1 MNRMWSYLMIKVLV
15 VDDSALIRSLLSEII
30 RSEPEF
36 VLVGAASDA
45 YAARELVNQYRPDV
59 ITLDV
64 EMPKVDGLTFLEK
77 LMKARP
83 TAVVMISSLTEQGA
97 EVTLRALEL
106 GAVDFLAKPKID
118 IARGIEEYRL
128 EIIGKIKAASQ
139 AKVTKSSNAKP
150 QKTDNLRFKTTEKV
164 IAIGA
169 STGGTEAIKAVLT
182 QLPVDSPGIVI
193 TQHMPPGFTTS
204 FAKRLNNMCRITVV
218 EAQGGERIV
227 PGYAYLAPGDR
238 HLTVIRSGAD
248 YRVELT
254 DGPRVSGHKP
264 SVDVMFESVAE
275 SVASNALA
283 IILTGMGKD
292 GALGIRKIADHGGFT
307 IAQDEASSLIFGMP
321 QEAIKT
327 GCIKQIVPLDS
338 ISKRVIE
345 YLNQLSKDYRI

>member
-1 MNRMWSYLMIKVLV
+1 MIKVLV
-15 VDDSALIRSLLSEII
+15 VDDSALIRSLLSEIV

-36 VLVGAASDA
+36 MLVGAASDA
-45 YAARELVNQYRPDV
+45 YVARDLVNLHRPDV

-97 EVTLRALEL
+97 DVTLRALEL
-106 GAVDFLAKPKID
+106 GAVDFLAKPKLD

-128 EIIGKIKAASQ
+128 DIVAKIKAAAL
-139 AKVTKSSNAKP
+139 AKLSGVAKCQP
-150 QKTDNLRFKTTEKV
+150 KKTASLRFKTTEKI

-182 QLPVDSPGIVI
+182 EMPVDSPGIVI
-193 TQHMPPGFTTS
+193 TQHMPPGFTSS
-204 FAKRLNNMCRITVV
+204 FARRLDGACRIKVL

-227 PGYAYLAPGDR
+227 PGHAYLAPGDK
-238 HLTVIRSGAD
+238 HLTVVRSGAD
-248 YRVELT
+248 YRIELT

-264 SVDVMFESVAE
+264 SVDVMFQSVAE
-275 SVASNALA
+275 AVGANALA
-283 IILTGMGKD
+283 VILTGMGKD
-292 GALGIRKIADHGGFT
+292 GAVGIRSIAEQGGFT
-307 IAQDEASSLIFGMP
+307 MAQDEASSLIFGMP

-327 GCIKQIVPLDS
+327 GCVKQIVSLDEVS
-338 ISKRVIE
+338 LRLIE
-345 YLNQLSKDYRI
+345 VLNLMGKDYRI

>member
-1 MNRMWSYLMIKVLV
+1 MIKVLV

-30 RSEPEF
+30 KNEPNF
-36 VLVGAASDA
+36 LLVGAASDA
-45 YAARELVNQYRPDV
+45 YVARDMVNQYRPDV

-83 TAVVMISSLTEQGA
+83 TPVIMISSLTEQGA

-106 GAVDFLAKPKID
+106 GAVDYLAKPKLD
-118 IARGIEEYRL
+118 IAKGIEEYRQ
-128 EIIGKIKAASQ
+128 EIVFKIKTAAL
-139 AKVTKSSNAKP
+139 AKLSSKPKSTRTQSSPA
-150 QKTDNLRFKTTEKV
+150 LRFKTTEKI

-169 STGGTEAIKAVLT
+169 STGGTEAIKTVLT
-182 QLPVDSPGIVI
+182 AMPIDSPGIVI

-204 FAKRLNNMCRITVV
+204 FAKRLNALCRITVL
-218 EAQGGERIV
+218 EAQGDERIV
-227 PGYAYLAPGDR
+227 PGHAYLAPGDR
-238 HLTVIRSGAD
+238 HLTVVRSGAD
-248 YRVELT
+248 YRIVLT

-283 IILTGMGKD
+283 VVLTGMGKD
-292 GALGIRKIADHGGFT
+292 GALGIRYIAEHGGFT
-307 IAQDEASSLIFGMP
+307 MAQDEATSLIFGMP

-327 GCIKQIVPLDS
+327 GCVKQVVGLES
-338 ISKRVIE
+338 ISCKLIE
-345 YLNQLSKDYRI
+345 VLNAMGKDYRI

>member
-1 MNRMWSYLMIKVLV
+1 MIKVLV

-36 VLVGAASDA
+36 FLVGAASDA
-45 YAARELVNQYRPDV
+45 YAARELVNQFRPDV

-83 TAVVMISSLTEQGA
+83 TAVIMISSLTEQGA
-97 EVTLRALEL
+97 DVTLRALEL
-106 GAVDFLAKPKID
+106 GAVDYLAKPKID
-118 IARGIEEYRL
+118 IARGIEDYRL
-128 EIIGKIKAASQ
+128 EIIAKIKSAAQ
-139 AKVTKSSNAKP
+139 AKISKTEPCQPK
-150 QKTDNLRFKTTEKV
+150 KTDSLRFKTTEKL

-204 FAKRLNNMCRITVV
+204 FAKRLDSLCRINVI
-218 EAQGGERIV
+218 EALGGERIM
-227 PGYAYLAPGDR
+227 PGYAYLAPGDK
-238 HLTVIRSGAD
+238 HLIVVRSGAD
-248 YRVELT
+248 YRIELT

-264 SVDVMFESVAE
+264 SVDVMFQSVAE
-275 SVASNALA
+275 AVASNALA
-283 IILTGMGKD
+283 VILTGMGKD
-292 GALGIRKIADHGGFT
+292 GAIGIRSIAEHGGFT
-307 IAQDEASSLIFGMP
+307 MAQDEASSLIFGMP

-327 GCIKQIVPLDS
+327 GCIKQIVSLDS
-338 ISKRVIE
+338 ISKRLIE
-345 YLNQLSKDYRI
+345 VLNQLGKDYRI

>member
-1 MNRMWSYLMIKVLV
+1 MIKVLV

-30 RSEPEF
+30 RSEPDF
-36 VLVGAASDA
+36 MLVGAAGDA
-45 YAARELVNQYRPDV
+45 YVARDLVNLHRPDV

-97 EVTLRALEL
+97 DVTLRALEL
-106 GAVDFLAKPKID
+106 GAVDYLAKPKLD

-128 EIIGKIKAASQ
+128 DIVAKIKAAAI
-139 AKVTKSSNAKP
+139 AKLSGVAKCQP
-150 QKTDNLRFKTTEKV
+150 KKTASLRFKTTEKI

-182 QLPVDSPGIVI
+182 EMPVDSPGIVI
-193 TQHMPPGFTTS
+193 TQHMPPGFTSS
-204 FAKRLNNMCRITVV
+204 FARRLDGLCRITVL

-227 PGYAYLAPGDR
+227 PGHAYLAPGDK
-238 HLTVIRSGAD
+238 HLTVVRSGAD
-248 YRVELT
+248 YRIELT

-264 SVDVMFESVAE
+264 SVDVMFQSVAE
-275 SVASNALA
+275 AVGANALA
-283 IILTGMGKD
+283 VILTGMGKD
-292 GALGIRKIADHGGFT
+292 GAAGIRSIAEQGGFT
-307 IAQDEASSLIFGMP
+307 MAQDEASSLIFGMP

-327 GCIKQIVPLDS
+327 GCVKQIVSLDEVS
-338 ISKRVIE
+338 LRLIE
-345 YLNQLSKDYRI
+345 VLNLMGKDYRI